1 MPRSSV
7 LSVSPPAAELQQGP
21 RARRRSD
28 ASTRAPPVLSVSEPE
43 PDPKARRIARKSKR
57 QDNRRQVLL
66 ACAREVLLAHGPVA
80 FTMERLAVAAA
91 TSKAALYYYF
101 RSREELVA
109 ALALPIL
116 AREVEVLSHVVVRAD
131 SGLAGLAALLRARVE
146 HHLADRDGFRI
157 LYLWAPVIGDP
168 RLLAEVHLLSAV
180 VHTSLAARL
189 QRDHKAGLLRPDAD
203 PRRLPD
209 LAWSL
214 AQGLLIR
221 IISDPGLAWRELLTD
236 ACTALIRGA
245 QDPSAIRHS

>member
-1 MPRSSV
+1 MSRVPVSS
-7 LSVSPPAAELQQGP
+7 
-21 RARRRSD
+21 
-28 ASTRAPPVLSVSEPE
+28 ASTRAPPRKPSPSPRVPASPVLADSDAQ
-43 PDPKARRIARKSKR
+43 PDPKARRIARKSRR
-57 QDNRRQVLL
+57 QDNRREVLL

-80 FTMERLAVAAA
+80 FTMERLAAAA
-91 TSKAALYYYF
+91 GTSKAALYYYF

-109 ALALPIL
+109 ALALAVL
-116 AREVEVLSHVVVRAD
+116 RREIEVLSRVVTTAD

-146 HHLADRDGFRI
+146 HHLADRDGFCI
-157 LYLWAPVIGDP
+157 LYLWSPVIGDP
-168 RLLAEVHLLSAV
+168 RLLTEVHLLSAV

-189 QRDHKAGLLRPDAD
+189 ARDHKAGLLHPGLD

-221 IISDPGLAWRELLTD
+221 IVSDPALPWRELLND
-236 ACTALIRGA
+236 ACTTLLRGT

>member
-1 MPRSSV
+1 MTPPRI
-7 LSVSPPAAELQQGP
+7 LPRPADVDP
-21 RARRRSD
+21 RVRRLAR
-28 ASTRAPPVLSVSEPE
+28 
-43 PDPKARRIARKSKR
+43 KARRQENKR
-57 QDNRRQVLL
+57 HIILRG
-66 ACAREVLLAHGPVA
+66 AREILLRHGPLA
-80 FTMERLAVAAA
+80 FTMDQVAGAA
-91 TSKAALYYYF
+91 DTSKATLYYYF

-116 AREVEVLSHVVVRAD
+116 AREVEVLSRVVVSAD
-131 SGLAGLAALLRARVE
+131 TGLAGLAALLRARVE

-214 AQGLLIR
+214 AQGLLVR
-221 IISDPGLAWRELLTD
+221 IVSDPTLPWRELLND